1 MKEYRASKGE
11 RVDQIIFKE
20 YGTLE
25 SIGIVLEVNTHLL
38 RKVELE
44 AGDRVYLPD
53 LQKEAQERT
62 KKGKALW

>member
-1 MKEYRASKGE
+1 MREYRASKGE
-11 RVDQIIFKE
+11 RLDQIVFRE

-25 SIGIVLEVNTHLL
+25 AIGVVLEANTHLL
-38 RKVELE
+38 HKIELD

-53 LQKEAQERT
+53 LQKESQERI